1 MRSGRP
7 LHPLGAA
14 VGRLLRGLGLET
26 DLARADAIARWP
38 AAASRIL
45 GAGAERT
52 AAIGFDDATLLVTVP
67 DGAWSGEIRLREREL
82 VAALGGSGS
91 RITHIRSIV
100 RSEDDRPPGTSAES
114 RPDHP

>member
-1 MRSGRP
+1 MRPGRP

-26 DLARADAIARWP
+26 DLARADTIARWP
-38 AAASRIL
+38 EAARRIL
-45 GAGAERT
+45 GDGAERT
-52 AAIGFDDATLLVTVP
+52 TAIGFDDATLLVTVP

-100 RSEDDRPPGTSAES
+100 RSDGERPPGTPAEAV
-114 RPDHP
+114 PPHP

>member
-26 DLARADAIARWP
+26 DVVRADTTTRWP
-38 AAASRIL
+38 AAARQVL
-45 GAGAERT
+45 GEGAECT

-67 DGAWSGEIRLREREL
+67 DGAWSGEIRLREHEL
-82 VAALGGSGS
+82 IVALGGSDS
-91 RITHIRSIV
+91 RIAHIRSIV
-100 RSEDDRPPGTSAES
+100 RSKGEP
-114 RPDHP
+114 HP